1 VGDFQIPPDVLA
13 WLVLWEASI
22 RDRDNDQLAHVAGD
36 LLLDILHDRGVEP
49 CGRQRPD
56 LTRE

>member
-36 LLLDILHDRGVEP
+36 LLLTSCTTVVSSRAVVSAPI
-49 CGRQRPD
+49 
-56 LTRE
+56 